1 MPQDAVTA
9 AQSVP
14 SLEGALGVLCAH
26 EPELRA
32 AGVLH
37 AAIFGSIARG
47 DAIVSSDIDVLVE
60 LDPAAHVSLFDLMGI
75 ELRLTEIFN
84 RKVDVVSKRGLR
96 PRLDDSILA
105 DAVSA
110 F

>member
-1 MPQDAVTA
+1 MQYDAATA
-9 AQSVP
+9 GKAPV
-14 SLEGALGVLCAH
+14 LGEALKVLCAH

-32 AGVLH
+32 AGVRH
-37 AAIFGSIARG
+37 AAVFGSVARG
-47 DAIVSSDIDVLVE
+47 DAIASSDIDVLVE

-75 ELRLTEIFN
+75 ELRLTEIFG

-96 PRLDDSILA
+96 PRLDDSILT